1 MAIQASPPTNRLNV
15 MMASIIKVI
24 QRSAPSAP
32 QLTTKSPSESTIA
45 AKTKNSSRQ

>member
-1 MAIQASPPTNRLNV
+1 MNRLNV
-15 MMASIIKVI
+15 IMASIIKVT